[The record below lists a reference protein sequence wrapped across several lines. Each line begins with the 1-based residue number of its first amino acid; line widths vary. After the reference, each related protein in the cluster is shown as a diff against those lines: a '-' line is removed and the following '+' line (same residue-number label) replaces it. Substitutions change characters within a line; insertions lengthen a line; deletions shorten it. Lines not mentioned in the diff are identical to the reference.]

1 MQIRQTK
8 LTIRGCTCD
17 ACSKGNE
24 ILTFFEEG
32 SALRAAGFK
41 PGDQVLV
48 IAVADLLNGA
58 TEPLAALLKD
68 LP

>member
-41 PGDQVLV
+41 PGDQVLI
-48 IAVADLLNGA
+48 IAVDDLLNGA
-58 TEPLAALLKD
+58 TTTPTAPLKD
-68 LP
+68 SP